1 MASNEVSTMPHSLP
15 DDRPNMSDLRIIL
28 LGKNVSENSIV
39 GNFILRRSA
48 FETEAPSD
56 DVEQRRERVRGKL
69 EKRHITVINN
79 PHLLQPNLTDH
90 QISHEVRECLSLSA
104 PGPHVIIL
112 ILHHH
117 DFSEDDRISVK
128 YRLEKFSDQTKKHTI
143 VLTDIKRNRKKESF
157 DSVHQLIK
165 ECGGRHLHF
174 DERKSGWH
182 SELFQKIEKILE
194 DEEDRFLVC
203 DLYEDVGEGTSGPS
217 DGKIEYNTKKE
228 KNFVQKVKVSERI
241 NTLPSLNVVMC
252 GRESTLKSSISK
264 LIVNQNE
271 RRSETEV
278 HEIRSSEYVRLEAC
292 GHLITLVDVPALFN
306 PRLSEEEAM
315 RQALRCV
322 SLCHPGVHVFL
333 FIISDGP
340 LTDEDK
346 AETEQIQR
354 IFTSRI
360 NNQTMVLIH
369 ESEHS
374 TEELNDAIKSVI
386 ESFGGR
392 HEVLDL
398 TTQMSMEKLVQMME
412 DNSKSYYSTET
423 FWDAQLEKLLKLEKM
438 KRKQIQTQDV
448 REFSDVRIVLVGK
461 TGVGKS
467 TTGNTI
473 LGRIAFIADVSQGS
487 VTKECQRE
495 TARVNRQHITV
506 IDTPGLFDTE
516 LSHEEIQTEMIN
528 CISISL
534 PGPHVFIIVLS
545 LAQRFT
551 KEDTETVKII
561 QETFGENSLM
571 YTMVLFTRG
580 DDLKDKAIEEYM
592 KNINSPL
599 KNLIEQCGNRYQ
611 SFNNAETEN
620 RTQKIDAMVKKNGGS
635 YYSSKIFRKMEQE
648 KQEKG
653 TKTLMER
660 IEQLSIEKEEEI
672 ERMKMMIMEKEKLN
686 QERARKTEEHIK
698 QIKMTKNPGTRGINE
713 KAGRNTKTMRDD
725 ERRRELEKQSWREKQ
740 KMIEERIQNEKHL
753 REEQCK
759 NYEEKI
765 QLIKQQCQD
774 EQMRVKPADYEDDRR
789 RDVENIKLC
798 CSQITSYLQV
808 DKRHYQVSL
817 TEHKRTFKLEDVA
830 KHTGIEVDEKNPEC
844 QRGKDA
850 ALQIMRLLDNK
861 DPSTVKET
869 NLPCQGKLWH
879 DWCKVNKELHHL
891 GGENLE
897 ADKSTKL
904 KLMRETRERQVA
916 QRFTEFMRLFFEE
929 LRSLKIPDEKKYFLK
944 WMIHLL
950 DDFTSISFVNCIR
963 NMM

>member
-15 DDRPNMSDLRIIL
+15 DDRPNR
-28 LGKNVSENSIV
+28 
-39 GNFILRRSA
+39 NFILRRSA

-56 DVEQRRERVRGKL
+56 DVEQRSERVRGKL

-165 ECGGRHLHF
+165 ECGGDIF
-174 DERKSGWH
+174 
-182 SELFQKIEKILE
+182 ILMKE
-194 DEEDRFLVC
+194 NPDGTLSYSKRLRRYLRMKRTDFLYVT
-203 DLYEDVGEGTSGPS
+203 L
-217 DGKIEYNTKKE
+217 
-228 KNFVQKVKVSERI
+228 SERI

-438 KRKQIQTQDV
+438 KRKQIQTQ
-448 REFSDVRIVLVGK
+448 
-461 TGVGKS
+461 
-467 TTGNTI
+467 
-473 LGRIAFIADVSQGS
+473 AFIADVSQGS

-620 RTQKIDAMVKKNGGS
+620 RTQVSALLEKIDAMVKKNGGS

-713 KAGRNTKTMRDD
+713 KAGRNTKT
-725 ERRRELEKQSWREKQ
+725 
-740 KMIEERIQNEKHL
+740 N
-753 REEQCK
+753 
-759 NYEEKI
+759 
-765 QLIKQQCQD
+765 
-774 EQMRVKPADYEDDRR
+774 A
-789 RDVENIKLC
+789 
-798 CSQITSYLQV
+798 
-808 DKRHYQVSL
+808 
-817 TEHKRTFKLEDVA
+817 
-830 KHTGIEVDEKNPEC
+830 G
-844 QRGKDA
+844 
-850 ALQIMRLLDNK
+850 
-861 DPSTVKET
+861 
-869 NLPCQGKLWH
+869 
-879 DWCKVNKELHHL
+879 
-891 GGENLE
+891 
-897 ADKSTKL
+897 
-904 KLMRETRERQVA
+904 
-916 QRFTEFMRLFFEE
+916 
-929 LRSLKIPDEKKYFLK
+929 
-944 WMIHLL
+944 
-950 DDFTSISFVNCIR
+950 
-963 NMM
+963 

>member
-56 DVEQRRERVRGKL
+56 DVEQRSERVRGKL

-90 QISHEVRECLSLSA
+90 QISHE
-104 PGPHVIIL
+104 
-112 ILHHH
+112 
-117 DFSEDDRISVK
+117 
-128 YRLEKFSDQTKKHTI
+128 
-143 VLTDIKRNRKKESF
+143 
-157 DSVHQLIK
+157 
-165 ECGGRHLHF
+165 
-174 DERKSGWH
+174 
-182 SELFQKIEKILE
+182 IEKILE

-228 KNFVQKVKVSERI
+228 KKFVQKVKVSERI

-438 KRKQIQTQDV
+438 KRKQIQTQ
-448 REFSDVRIVLVGK
+448 
-461 TGVGKS
+461 
-467 TTGNTI
+467 
-473 LGRIAFIADVSQGS
+473 
-487 VTKECQRE
+487 
-495 TARVNRQHITV
+495 
-506 IDTPGLFDTE
+506 
-516 LSHEEIQTEMIN
+516 
-528 CISISL
+528 
-534 PGPHVFIIVLS
+534 GPHVFIIVLS

-620 RTQKIDAMVKKNGGS
+620 RTQVSALLEKIDAMVKKNGGS

-713 KAGRNTKTMRDD
+713 KAGRNTKT
-725 ERRRELEKQSWREKQ
+725 
-740 KMIEERIQNEKHL
+740 N
-753 REEQCK
+753 
-759 NYEEKI
+759 
-765 QLIKQQCQD
+765 
-774 EQMRVKPADYEDDRR
+774 A
-789 RDVENIKLC
+789 
-798 CSQITSYLQV
+798 
-808 DKRHYQVSL
+808 
-817 TEHKRTFKLEDVA
+817 
-830 KHTGIEVDEKNPEC
+830 G
-844 QRGKDA
+844 
-850 ALQIMRLLDNK
+850 
-861 DPSTVKET
+861 
-869 NLPCQGKLWH
+869 
-879 DWCKVNKELHHL
+879 
-891 GGENLE
+891 
-897 ADKSTKL
+897 
-904 KLMRETRERQVA
+904 
-916 QRFTEFMRLFFEE
+916 
-929 LRSLKIPDEKKYFLK
+929 
-944 WMIHLL
+944 
-950 DDFTSISFVNCIR
+950 
-963 NMM
+963 